1 MALKIKASD
10 KTEEKDK
17 RKEVEKRQ
25 RRDKEKDKEKEI
37 HTLNS
42 KIMVGHCNINR
53 MENIIG

>member
-53 MENIIG
+53 MERG